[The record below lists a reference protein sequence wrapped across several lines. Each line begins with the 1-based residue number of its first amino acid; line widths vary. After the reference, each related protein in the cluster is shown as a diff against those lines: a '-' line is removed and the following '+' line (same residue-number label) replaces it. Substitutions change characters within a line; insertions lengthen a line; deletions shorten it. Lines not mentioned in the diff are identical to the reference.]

1 MDAVANHNEDYERG
15 QQIGELIHAVESL
28 QRQVNCMA
36 AEMKILT
43 ESKIKTGALL
53 TSIITAISLFGGA
66 MGGKIA
72 HWFGFFTDK

>member
-1 MDAVANHNEDYERG
+1 VANHDEDYERG
-15 QQIGELIHAVESL
+15 QQIGKLIHAVESL
-28 QRQVNCMA
+28 QLQVNGMV

-53 TSIITAISLFGGA
+53 TTIITAISLFGGA

-72 HWFGFFTDK
+72 HWFGFFNTK

>member
-1 MDAVANHNEDYERG
+1 VANHDEDYERG
-15 QQIGELIHAVESL
+15 QQIGKLISAVESL
-28 QRQVNCMA
+28 QLQVNALA

-66 MGGKIA
+66 MGGKVA
-72 HWFGFFTDK
+72 HWFGFFNDK

>member
-1 MDAVANHNEDYERG
+1 MANHDEDYERG
-15 QQIGELIHAVESL
+15 QQIGKLISAVESL
-28 QRQVNCMA
+28 QLQVNALA

-66 MGGKIA
+66 MGGKVA
-72 HWFGFFTDK
+72 HWFGFFNDK